1 MAAAIPNL
9 FPPSSG
15 HQFKSVSGDDDIPKR
30 DGIGERRRKHELRVL
45 ARVGTNTH
53 EDNKDGDDEASES
66 EDEFYK
72 DVKRQRTEKRL
83 RKEQSAPIIT
93 EPLEEESEGDGKRR
107 GISRQIEMNRGL
119 TRSRNRK
126 LKNPRKKYR
135 AKSEKQGLKWRSQ
148 GRGVKK
154 ASGPYGGE
162 MSGIN
167 PNVSRSVR
175 FKG

>member
-1 MAAAIPNL
+1 M
-9 FPPSSG
+9 FFPSSG
-15 HQFKSVSGDDDIPKR
+15 HQFKFVSGDDDIPKR
-30 DGIGERRRKHELRVL
+30 DEIGERRRKHELRVL
-45 ARVGTNTH
+45 ARVGTNARG
-53 EDNKDGDDEASES
+53 EDKDDDDEASES
-66 EDEFYK
+66 EDEFYR
-72 DVKRQRTEKRL
+72 DVKRQKIEKRL
-83 RKEQSAPIIT
+83 GREQRAPIT
-93 EPLEEESEGDGKRR
+93 GPLAEGEGDGKRR
-107 GISRQIEMNRGL
+107 ISRQIGKNRGL